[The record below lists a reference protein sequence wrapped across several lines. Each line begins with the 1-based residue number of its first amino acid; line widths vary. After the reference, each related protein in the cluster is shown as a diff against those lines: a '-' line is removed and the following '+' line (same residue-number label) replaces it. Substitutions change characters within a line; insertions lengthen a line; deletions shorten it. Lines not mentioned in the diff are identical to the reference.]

1 MRVNLVPAL
10 SPRASRATVVTVA
23 IDAISW
29 ILAISFAELLRY
41 DFNVTYINVAAV
53 MILCLATVI
62 VQVFTGLLFYL
73 YRGGYLAGSF
83 DEARIMMVTVAVV
96 GLLVGFPV
104 VGFGNDW
111 GVPRS
116 TVFIALPL
124 AAVLMSGARFIRRA
138 QRESALRPRAG
149 QRALIYGAGQI
160 GVRVARTLVSEA
172 GSSFLPVGFIDD
184 DPKKSNMIVAGV
196 PVWGNRDALE
206 RIVRETRATVLLIA
220 IVFADATLLR
230 ELRRRASDLGLVV
243 KVVPSYDE
251 MLTGRAQST
260 DLRDISLEDLIGRVP
275 MKSEL
280 GDLLEYLQDKTV
292 LVTGAGGS
300 IGSELCRQLSLVG
313 PAELLMLDRDES
325 GLQQTQLAIT
335 GHGLLTG
342 SDLILA
348 DIRDT
353 DDIRRIFS
361 ERKPD
366 VVFHAAALKHL
377 TMLENFP
384 SEAWK
389 TNVLGTLNLLEAAA
403 ENGVSRFVNISTDKA
418 ANPTSVL
425 GRSKLLT
432 EQLTAWFGAQ
442 TSLPFVS
449 VRFGNVLG
457 SRGSLVPLL
466 TSQIQAGGPVT
477 ITHPDMTR
485 YFMTISEAC
494 HLVLR
499 GGAFGRAG
507 EVLILDMGHP
517 VRIMDVA
524 EQMIEL
530 SGQKIDIVFTGIRPG
545 EKLDEEL
552 FVTGETLTRPFHPKI
567 SHTRASPRCPAE
579 LNSTEFASQELPVR
593 PK

>member
-1 MRVNLVPAL
+1 MFAS
-10 SPRASRATVVTVA
+10 SPLRTKRAAARSIV
-23 IDAISW
+23 IDAASW
-29 ILAISFAELLRY
+29 VLAIVFAEMLRY
-41 DFNVTYINVAAV
+41 DFHVDYINVV
-53 MILCLATVI
+53 SLSVLCLATVA
-62 VQVFTGLLFYL
+62 VHVFTGFLFYL
-73 YRGGYLAGSF
+73 YRGRYLPGSF
-83 DEARIMMVTVAVV
+83 DEARIMMVTVVV
-96 GLLVGFPV
+96 SGLLVGFPV

-111 GVPRS
+111 DIPRS
-116 TVFIALPL
+116 TVFIALPI
-124 AAVLMSGARFIRRA
+124 AAVLMSAARFLRRA
-138 QRESALRPRAG
+138 RRERDLRPRGG
-149 QRALIYGAGQI
+149 QRALIYGAGQV
-160 GVRVARTLVSEA
+160 GVRVARALVSEA

-184 DPKKSNMIVAGV
+184 DPQKSNMVVAGV
-196 PVWGNRDALE
+196 PVLGTRDNLE
-206 RIVRETRATVLLIA
+206 RIIEETRATVLLIA

-230 ELRRRASDLGLVV
+230 ELRRRASDLGLTV

-280 GDLLEYLQDKTV
+280 GDLLEYLHDKRV

-300 IGSELCRQLSLVG
+300 IGSELCRQISMVG
-313 PAELLMLDRDES
+313 PAALLMLDRDES

-353 DDIRRIFS
+353 EAIRTIFV
-361 ERKPD
+361 EKKPD

-384 SEAWK
+384 TEAWK

-403 ENGVSRFVNISTDKA
+403 ANGVSRFVNISTDKA

-432 EQLTAWFGAQ
+432 EQITAWFAEA

-457 SRGSLVPLL
+457 SRGSLIPLL
-466 TSQIQAGGPVT
+466 TRQIQAGGPVT
-477 ITHPDMTR
+477 ITHPEMTR

-507 EVLILDMGHP
+507 EVLILDMGNP

-552 FVTGETLTRPFHPKI
+552 FVTGEILTRPFHTKI
-567 SHTRASPRCPAE
+567 SHSRVLARDPATLHPAVFLQNPSGASPARA
-579 LNSTEFASQELPVR
+579 NG
-593 PK
+593 

>member
-1 MRVNLVPAL
+1 
-10 SPRASRATVVTVA
+10 
-23 IDAISW
+23 
-29 ILAISFAELLRY
+29 
-41 DFNVTYINVAAV
+41 
-53 MILCLATVI
+53 
-62 VQVFTGLLFYL
+62 
-73 YRGGYLAGSF
+73 
-83 DEARIMMVTVAVV
+83 
-96 GLLVGFPV
+96 
-104 VGFGNDW
+104 
-111 GVPRS
+111 
-116 TVFIALPL
+116 
-124 AAVLMSGARFIRRA
+124 MSAARFLRRA
-138 QRESALRPRAG
+138 RRERDLRPRGG
-149 QRALIYGAGQI
+149 QRALIYGAGQV
-160 GVRVARTLVSEA
+160 GVRVARALVSEA

-184 DPKKSNMIVAGV
+184 DPQKSNMVVAGV
-196 PVWGNRDALE
+196 PVLGTRDNLE
-206 RIVRETRATVLLIA
+206 RIIEETRATVLLIA

-230 ELRRRASDLGLVV
+230 ELRRRASDLGLTV

-280 GDLLEYLQDKTV
+280 GDLLEYLHDKRV

-300 IGSELCRQLSLVG
+300 IGSELCRQISMVG
-313 PAELLMLDRDES
+313 PAALLMLDRDES

-353 DDIRRIFS
+353 EAIRTIFV
-361 ERKPD
+361 EKKPD

-384 SEAWK
+384 TEAWK

-403 ENGVSRFVNISTDKA
+403 ANGVSRFVNISTDKA

-432 EQLTAWFGAQ
+432 EQITAWFAEA

-457 SRGSLVPLL
+457 SRGSLIPLL
-466 TSQIQAGGPVT
+466 TRQIQAGGPVT
-477 ITHPDMTR
+477 ITHPEMTR

-507 EVLILDMGHP
+507 EVLILDMGNP

-552 FVTGETLTRPFHPKI
+552 FVTGEILTRPFHTKI
-567 SHTRASPRCPAE
+567 SHSRVLARDPATLQPAVFLQNPSGATPARA
-579 LNSTEFASQELPVR
+579 NG
-593 PK
+593 

>member
-1 MRVNLVPAL
+1 MFAS
-10 SPRASRATVVTVA
+10 SPSRANRSVIA
-23 IDAISW
+23 SISLDAASW
-29 ILAISFAELLRY
+29 VLAIVFAEMLRY
-41 DFNVTYINVAAV
+41 DFQVGYINLVSLAL
-53 MILCLATVI
+53 LCVATVVVHI
-62 VQVFTGLLFYL
+62 FTGFLFYL
-73 YRGGYLAGSF
+73 YRGRYLPGSF
-83 DEARIMMVTVAVV
+83 DEARIMMVTVVV
-96 GLLVGFPV
+96 SGLLVGFPV

-111 GVPRS
+111 DIPRS
-116 TVFIALPL
+116 TVFIALPI
-124 AAVLMSGARFIRRA
+124 AAVLMSAARFIRRA
-138 QRESALRPRAG
+138 RRERELRPRGG
-149 QRALIYGAGQI
+149 QRALVYGAGEI
-160 GVRVARTLVSEA
+160 GVRVARALVSDTD
-172 GSSFLPVGFIDD
+172 SSFLPVGFIGD

-196 PVWGNRDALE
+196 PVLGNRDNLE
-206 RIVRETRATVLLIA
+206 KIITETRATVLLIT
-220 IVFADATLLR
+220 IVFANPTLLR
-230 ELRRRASDLGLVV
+230 ELRHRATDLGLVV

-251 MLTGRAQST
+251 ILSGQAQST
-260 DLRDISLEDLIGRVP
+260 DLRDVSLEDLIGRVP
-275 MKSEL
+275 MKTEL
-280 GDLLEYLQDKTV
+280 GDLLEYLHDKRV

-300 IGSELCRQLSLVG
+300 IGSELCRQISMVG
-313 PAELLMLDRDES
+313 PAELIMLDRDES

-353 DDIRRIFS
+353 EAIRQIFS

-384 SEAWK
+384 GEAWK

-403 ENGVSRFVNISTDKA
+403 ANGVSRFVNISTDKA

-432 EQLTAWFGAQ
+432 EELTAWFATKTG
-442 TSLPFVS
+442 LPFVS

-457 SRGSLVPLL
+457 SRGSLIPLL

-477 ITHPDMTR
+477 ITHPEMTR

-507 EVLILDMGHP
+507 EVLILDMGNP
-517 VRIMDVA
+517 VRILDVA

-530 SGQKIDIVFTGIRPG
+530 SGQKINIVFTGIRPG

-552 FVTGETLTRPFHPKI
+552 FVTGEILTRPFHPKI
-567 SHTRASPRCPAE
+567 SHSRVVARDPATLQRTLFLQSSPADLSRA
-579 LNSTEFASQELPVR
+579 QG
-593 PK
+593 

>member
-1 MRVNLVPAL
+1 MFA
-10 SPRASRATVVTVA
+10 SPPSRPNRAVIAS
-23 IDAISW
+23 ISLDAASW
-29 ILAISFAELLRY
+29 VLAIVFAEMLRY
-41 DFNVTYINVAAV
+41 DFQVGYINLVSLAL
-53 MILCLATVI
+53 LCVATVA
-62 VQVFTGLLFYL
+62 VNVFAGFLFYL
-73 YRGGYLAGSF
+73 YRGRYLPGSF
-83 DEARIMMVTVAVV
+83 DEARIMMVTVVV
-96 GLLVGFPV
+96 SGLLVGFPV

-111 GVPRS
+111 DIPRS
-116 TVFIALPL
+116 TVFIALPI
-124 AAVLMSGARFIRRA
+124 AAVLMSAARFLRRA
-138 QRESALRPRAG
+138 QRERDLRPRGG

-160 GVRVARTLVSEA
+160 GVRVARALVSEA

-184 DPKKSNMIVAGV
+184 DPKKSNMVVAGV
-196 PVWGNRDALE
+196 PVLGNGDNLE
-206 RIVRETRATVLLIA
+206 RIISETRATVLLIA

-230 ELRRRASDLGLVV
+230 ELRRRASDLGLTV

-280 GDLLEYLQDKTV
+280 GDLLEYLHDKRV

-300 IGSELCRQLSLVG
+300 IGSELCRQISMVG
-313 PAELLMLDRDES
+313 PAALLMLDRDES

-348 DIRDT
+348 DIRDSEA
-353 DDIRRIFS
+353 IRTIFS
-361 ERKPD
+361 EKKPD

-403 ENGVSRFVNISTDKA
+403 ANGVSRFVNISTDKA

-432 EQLTAWFGAQ
+432 EQITAWFAE
-442 TSLPFVS
+442 TTLLPFVS

-457 SRGSLVPLL
+457 SRGSLIPLL

-477 ITHPDMTR
+477 ITHPEMTR

-507 EVLILDMGHP
+507 EVLILDMGNP

-530 SGQKIDIVFTGIRPG
+530 SGEKIDIVFTGIRPG

-552 FVTGETLTRPFHPKI
+552 FVTGEILTRPFHTKI
-567 SHTRASPRCPAE
+567 SHSRVIARNPAT
-579 LNSTEFASQELPVR
+579 LQRTLFLQNQPATAPADANG
-593 PK
+593 

>member
-1 MRVNLVPAL
+1 MFAS
-10 SPRASRATVVTVA
+10 SPSRANRSVIA
-23 IDAISW
+23 SISLDAASW
-29 ILAISFAELLRY
+29 ILAIVFAEMLRY
-41 DFNVTYINVAAV
+41 DFQVGYINLVSLAL
-53 MILCLATVI
+53 LCVATVVVHI
-62 VQVFTGLLFYL
+62 FTGFLFYL
-73 YRGGYLAGSF
+73 YRGRYLPGSF
-83 DEARIMMVTVAVV
+83 DEARIMMVTVVV
-96 GLLVGFPV
+96 SGLLVGFPV

-111 GVPRS
+111 DIPRS
-116 TVFIALPL
+116 TVFIALPI
-124 AAVLMSGARFIRRA
+124 AAVLMSAARFIRRA
-138 QRESALRPRAG
+138 RRERELRPRGG
-149 QRALIYGAGQI
+149 QRALVYGAGEI
-160 GVRVARTLVSEA
+160 GVRVARALVSDTD
-172 GSSFLPVGFIDD
+172 SSFLPVGFIDD

-196 PVWGNRDALE
+196 PVLGNRDNLE
-206 RIVRETRATVLLIA
+206 KIITETRATVLLIT
-220 IVFADATLLR
+220 IVFANPTLLR
-230 ELRRRASDLGLVV
+230 ELRHRATDLGLVV

-251 MLTGRAQST
+251 ILSGQAQST
-260 DLRDISLEDLIGRVP
+260 DLRDVSLEDLIGRVP
-275 MKSEL
+275 MKTEL
-280 GDLLEYLQDKTV
+280 GDLLEYLHDKRV

-300 IGSELCRQLSLVG
+300 IGSELCRQISMVG
-313 PAELLMLDRDES
+313 PAELIMLDRDES

-353 DDIRRIFS
+353 EAIRQIFS

-384 SEAWK
+384 GEAWK

-403 ENGVSRFVNISTDKA
+403 ANGVSRFVNISTDKA

-432 EQLTAWFGAQ
+432 EELTAWFATKTG
-442 TSLPFVS
+442 LPFVS

-457 SRGSLVPLL
+457 SRGSLIPLL

-477 ITHPDMTR
+477 ITHPEMTR

-507 EVLILDMGHP
+507 EVLILDMGNP

-530 SGQKIDIVFTGIRPG
+530 SGQKINIVFTGIRPG

-552 FVTGETLTRPFHPKI
+552 FVTGEILTRPFHPKI
-567 SHTRASPRCPAE
+567 SHSRVVARDPATLQRTLFLQSSPADLSRA
-579 LNSTEFASQELPVR
+579 QG
-593 PK
+593 